1 MHYAPVVFDLSE
13 KSVCVAGSTGFLGS
27 WIARELL
34 SEGAVVRGVSLS
46 GRDRDPFGI
55 ETVPVD
61 LRDFEQASEVVH
73 GHDALVIAAAVTSG
87 AQVMA
92 QNPLAHLLDNVLIN
106 GALIRAATLQGVK
119 RVVFI
124 SSSTVYPVGDWAM
137 SEDDF
142 TGDYFASYEVVA
154 SMKRFAEETCRH
166 IGLHS
171 ETEAIVVRPGNA
183 YGPWDHFDS
192 ENSHVIPALVSRI
205 ARATST
211 LQVWGDGKDIKN
223 FIYARDLAR
232 GIVQALQNGES
243 GEIYNLGGPTE
254 VSIRQIV
261 DVLLDCAGKPDLHV
275 EYDPSKPSM
284 IPVRRINSTKAA
296 TDLGFVPTTSP
307 EDGLRKTYEWY
318 VKAKL

>member
-1 MHYAPVVFDLSE
+1 MG
-13 KSVCVAGSTGFLGS
+13 KRVCVAGSTGFLGS

-34 SEGAVVRGVSLS
+34 NEGAAVRGVSLS
-46 GRDRDPFGI
+46 GRDREPLEI
-55 ETVPVD
+55 ESVAAD
-61 LRDFEQASEVVH
+61 LRDFEQASEVVR
-73 GHDALVIAAAVTSG
+73 GQEALVIAAAVTSG

-92 QNPLAHLLDNVLIN
+92 QDPLAHLLDNVLIN
-106 GALIRAATLQGVK
+106 GALLRAATLQEVK

-137 SEDDF
+137 SEEDF

-154 SMKRFAEETCRH
+154 SMKRFAEESCRH
-166 IGLHS
+166 ISLHS
-171 ETEAIVVRPGNA
+171 ETETIVVRPGNA

-211 LQVWGDGKDIKN
+211 LQVWGDGEDIKN
-223 FIYARDLAR
+223 FIYAGDLAQ
-232 GIVQALQNGES
+232 GIVQALQFGKP
-243 GEIYNLGGPTE
+243 GEIYNLGGPKE
-254 VSIRQIV
+254 VSIREIV
-261 DVLLDCAGKPDLHV
+261 NVLLDCAGKPDLQV

-284 IPVRRINSTKAA
+284 IPMRRINSTKAA

-307 EDGLRKTYEWY
+307 EDGLRETYDWY
-318 VKAKL
+318 MKATL